1 MQRSSQQAARAVTQP
16 ASLPPPPSAAASR
29 RGAGGWLQVT
39 LVAAAY
45 FVAGKLGLLLA
56 VPPGYASAIFPG
68 SGIAVAAALLF
79 GRPALLGVGLG
90 SFALNTLISLGV
102 SRGSLPLASLLAS
115 GSIALGAV
123 MQALAAARLARKY
136 VGFPHPLD
144 TGRTVARFLI
154 SVGPLACMVNGLW
167 GPLSLLLAGAFAV
180 ADFPVNALTWW
191 VGDVLGVVVAVP
203 ILFTF
208 LAEPRALW
216 RRRRGSVALPVA
228 LMFAVAL
235 LAFVRISRLEQTRIE
250 EEFAVRAG
258 ELQRALSA
266 QIESVQQVLES
277 LRDLY
282 GASSEVERAEF
293 RHFVSGPLRRR
304 PGLQALEWLPR
315 VPSGEQRA
323 FEQAAQGKGL
333 SDFRIRPMP
342 GAVPLPPLADSFP
355 IYYAEPQASGQA
367 VLGMDLASEPRRR
380 RALQLAVDTGQPA
393 ASEPIEL
400 MDGPQAGTGF
410 VLALAVY
417 ASSQS
422 IATLAARR
430 AALLGFVLAVFRMD
444 RLVRGAIG
452 DPAQRLLRAQLDDV
466 TNDTR
471 QRTLY
476 RDPGSN
482 PERARLALRLPLE
495 MSGRHWLLLLS
506 ATPAYMRAQNNWE
519 AWALLTVALVFCG
532 ILGGFLLV
540 LSGRTVVLERA
551 SQDTAQLLS
560 TLVQS
565 SHDAIIAYD
574 QAGLVVGWNAGAAR
588 SFGWQAEEVLG
599 KSGDLFVP
607 AELRAEHHERMQRA
621 IGGESQPTFE
631 TMRVGKSAEPREFE
645 IKLSPILGAAGEVRG
660 ASEICRDVTLAKV
673 QDRALRA
680 SLREK
685 EILLKEVHHRV
696 KNNLQVISSLL
707 NLQASYLPT
716 AELRGLLA
724 ESQAR
729 VQSIALVHEQLY
741 QSHDLAHID
750 FEAYIRVL
758 VGGVFQAQTRLGQP
772 IACVI
777 EAGHILLDVDTSV
790 PCGLIVN
797 ELITNALKHAFPG
810 GRAGQIVVRLARL
823 AVDRFELCVS
833 DDGVGLP
840 EGLDPRHTT
849 SLGLELVF
857 TLAEQLAAEV
867 AVEREHGTLFRFQ
880 FSPVA

>member
-1 MQRSSQQAARAVTQP
+1 MQQSSQQAERAVPQP
-16 ASLPPPPSAAASR
+16 ASLPPSAATAPL
-29 RGAGGWLQVT
+29 GTAGWLQRVA
-39 LVAAAY
+39 LVASAY

-79 GRPALLGVGLG
+79 GRPGLLGVGLG
-90 SFALNTLISLGV
+90 SFALNSLISLSVNGG
-102 SRGSLPLASLLAS
+102 RLPLASLFAS

-123 MQALAAARLARKY
+123 LQALAAARLARKY

-154 SVGPLACMVNGLW
+154 SVGPLACVVNGLW

-216 RRRRGSVALPVA
+216 RRRRNSVALPVA

-266 QIESVQQVLES
+266 QIDSVQQVLES

-282 GASSEVERAEF
+282 GASTNVERAEF
-293 RHFVSGPLRRR
+293 RRFVSGPLLRR

-315 VPSGEQRA
+315 VPSSEQRA
-323 FEQAAQGKGL
+323 FEQAARGSGF

-342 GAVPLPPLADSFP
+342 GAAPLPPLSDTFP
-355 IYYAEPQASGQA
+355 VYYAEPQSWGQA
-367 VLGMDLASEPRRR
+367 VFGMDLASEPRRR

-400 MDGPQAGTGF
+400 MNGPHAGTGF
-410 VLALAVY
+410 VLAVAVY
-417 ASSQS
+417 ALPQS
-422 IATLAARR
+422 TATLAARR

-452 DPAQRLLRAQLDDV
+452 YPAQRLLRAQLDDV
-466 TNDTR
+466 SDGAGP
-471 QRTLY
+471 RTLY
-476 RDPGSN
+476 GEPGSN
-482 PERARLALRLPLE
+482 PESARLALRLPLE
-495 MSGRHWLLLLS
+495 MSGRHWRLLIS

-519 AWALLTVALVFCG
+519 AWALLTIALVFCG

-574 QAGLVVGWNAGAAR
+574 EAGLVVGWNAGAAR

-599 KSGDLFVP
+599 KPADLFVP
-607 AELRAEHHERMQRA
+607 AELRAEHRERMQRA

-645 IKLSPILGAAGEVRG
+645 IKLSPILGASGEVRG

-716 AELRGLLA
+716 PELRGLLA

-772 IACVI
+772 IGCVI
-777 EAGHILLDVDTSV
+777 EASHILLDVDTSV

-810 GRAGQIVVRLARL
+810 ERGGQIVVRLARL
-823 AVDRFELCVS
+823 SAERYELCVS
-833 DDGVGLP
+833 DDGIGLP
-840 EGLDPRHTT
+840 EKLDPRNTT

-867 AVEREHGTLFRFQ
+867 TVERKHGTLFRFQ